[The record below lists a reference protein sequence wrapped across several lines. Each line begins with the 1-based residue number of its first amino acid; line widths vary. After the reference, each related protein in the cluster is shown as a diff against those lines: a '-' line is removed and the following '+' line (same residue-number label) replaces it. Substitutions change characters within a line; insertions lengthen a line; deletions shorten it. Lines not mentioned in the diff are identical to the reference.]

1 MGGVEA
7 FPGHLETQNKR
18 RGPQV
23 GSIGEHFHLFDPSKL
38 RLFTYQINATNLRHY
53 VLIFVL
59 IYSALKGPMGTV
71 YSAPYDVPEYSRHL
85 GAHCS
90 QYIVSVELD
99 DVSIGL

>member
-1 MGGVEA
+1 MGLDYNLIKIQTYGASRPWGGVEA

-38 RLFTYQINATNLRHY
+38 RLFTYQINATNLCHY
-53 VLIFVL
+53 VLIFFL

-71 YSAPYDVPEYSRHL
+71 
-85 GAHCS
+85 
-90 QYIVSVELD
+90 
-99 DVSIGL
+99 

>member
-53 VLIFVL
+53 VLILFSFTAPL
-59 IYSALKGPMGTV
+59 RGQWAL
-71 YSAPYDVPEYSRHL
+71 SRVRHMMFPSTL
-85 GAHCS
+85 DTWEHIAVNTLS
-90 QYIVSVELD
+90 VS
-99 DVSIGL
+99 S